1 MNLRTLFT
9 DHPAS
14 VGETYFQHLC
24 AACWFAMRM
33 ICGGVAVLLHAFL
46 PFAFR
51 RTGSECITELHTRMV
66 TKRHAHTHSSA
77 HTQARSQRDERA
89 GVAAR

>member
-1 MNLRTLFT
+1 MSLRRLFT

-24 AACWFAMRM
+24 VACWFSMRL
-33 ICGGVAVLLHAFL
+33 ILGGIAVLLHAFL

-51 RTGSECITELHTRMV
+51 RTGSECITELYSRMV
-66 TKRHAHTHSSA
+66 TNRHRS
-77 HTQARSQRDERA
+77 TQRTPGA
-89 GVAAR
+89 GVAVR

>member
-1 MNLRTLFT
+1 MSLRKLFT

-24 AACWFAMRM
+24 AACWFATRM
-33 ICGGVAVLLHAFL
+33 IFGGIAVLLHAFL

-66 TKRHAHTHSSA
+66 TKRRVHTHSQRA
-77 HTQARSQRDERA
+77 HSQRADSA